1 MSKPRHEL
9 KFFINIGDYFAIRN
23 RLKHI
28 ASLDKN
34 ASPSGTYH
42 IRSLYFDN
50 FSDKAL
56 MEKINGY
63 SKREKFR
70 IRYYNDNFDFIKLEK
85 KSKVNGLCT
94 KFSTS
99 ITKDECKKILNNDI
113 EWMINSNRPLI
124 QELYFKMKSQMLKP
138 KTVVDYIREAYIYKA
153 GNVRITIDSNV
164 RSGILSQDIFNINL
178 PTIKIPTNDS
188 IILEVKF
195 DEFLPDIIKDVI
207 QTNTRKSTSISK
219 YANSRMFG

>member
-1 MSKPRHEL
+1 
-9 KFFINIGDYFAIRN
+9 
-23 RLKHI
+23 
-28 ASLDKN
+28 
-34 ASPSGTYH
+34 
-42 IRSLYFDN
+42 
-50 FSDKAL
+50 
-56 MEKINGY
+56 
-63 SKREKFR
+63 
-70 IRYYNDNFDFIKLEK
+70 
-85 KSKVNGLCT
+85 
-94 KFSTS
+94 
-99 ITKDECKKILNNDI
+99 
-113 EWMINSNRPLI
+113 MINSNRPLI

-138 KTVVDYIREAYIYKA
+138 KTVVDYIREAYIYKL

-164 RSGILSQDIFNINL
+164 RSGILSQDMFNINL